1 MPANKNAVIRYK
13 HLDELLSDRHH
24 LYSRAELMAKVNA
37 KLASDG
43 YSTVTKRTIEY
54 DLLALTEIFGV
65 EYDDNRVENYIRYED
80 PAFSIFTK
88 ELTEDERVLLKSV
101 LDTVGQFK
109 GLPNFE
115 WLEQLKE
122 KLEHGERT
130 AFERGAGEMPVQRKI
145 IEFSNNPH
153 YVIDSNIFAT
163 LFSAIA
169 HKQALRLTYQKFDAE
184 TPKTFL
190 VSPYRLKEFNNR
202 WFLVCLAADR
212 HRLYFLPLER
222 IRAYEVAVS
231 EPFKECPVDLDDYS
245 GEVIGVTNHE
255 GKPLEEIIFAV
266 CPAVYPYIAT
276 KPLHGSQIC
285 PPEDE
290 QEHLHAEYADVPAD
304 WTFLCLKV
312 KVNPELITL
321 LFSFAD
327 GLVVVRPESVRNRI
341 LEKMQGM
348 QKRYPEAEDA
358 RKKVSQ
364 K

>member
-145 IEFSNNPH
+145 I
-153 YVIDSNIFAT
+153 
-163 LFSAIA
+163 
-169 HKQALRLTYQKFDAE
+169 
-184 TPKTFL
+184 
-190 VSPYRLKEFNNR
+190 
-202 WFLVCLAADR
+202 
-212 HRLYFLPLER
+212 
-222 IRAYEVAVS
+222 
-231 EPFKECPVDLDDYS
+231 
-245 GEVIGVTNHE
+245 
-255 GKPLEEIIFAV
+255 
-266 CPAVYPYIAT
+266 
-276 KPLHGSQIC
+276 
-285 PPEDE
+285 
-290 QEHLHAEYADVPAD
+290 
-304 WTFLCLKV
+304 
-312 KVNPELITL
+312 
-321 LFSFAD
+321 
-327 GLVVVRPESVRNRI
+327 
-341 LEKMQGM
+341 
-348 QKRYPEAEDA
+348 
-358 RKKVSQ
+358 
-364 K
+364 